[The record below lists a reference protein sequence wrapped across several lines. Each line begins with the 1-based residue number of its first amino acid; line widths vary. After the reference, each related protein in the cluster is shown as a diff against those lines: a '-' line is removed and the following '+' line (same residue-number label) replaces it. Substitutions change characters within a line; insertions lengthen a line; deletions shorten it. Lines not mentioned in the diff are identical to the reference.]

1 MSRLGG
7 MMRATRP
14 KKLTPKQP
22 IPIFREDQI
31 DLTEDDPQTTLQAI
45 ETGVE
50 KAEETEFHLQAA
62 INATAFGNAAQTH
75 IPTPETV
82 QSSVQY
88 DTLYKPIFS
97 QPATYIRFS
106 STVEDCSGCGY
117 NLVEEDD
124 VALKIMNQKRDAST
138 QCTEDQFEEVMSFFE
153 ETAQAKQPF
162 AAVDNPPVVSY
173 PEMEECFDGMIHEKL
188 RPFVR
193 EIYESWKSRRTA
205 SGNRPLQPTLKF
217 ETGQDTDDGD
227 PYVCFRRREVRLAR
241 KTRGRDAQS
250 AEKLRR
256 LRKELEDARQLIAMV
271 QQRELGR
278 KEALATER
286 QLFLQ
291 RSEVKEMK
299 RKLGIKDD
307 DEDLIN
313 QKVKSH
319 SDTIDPPFI
328 ITDPNAQPKKKPTEV
343 PVIQRP
349 SVPQL
354 RVPSRTVGQL
364 GEDLQ
369 LLEDVQADKEND
381 ILREIK
387 QNVAKHA
394 KWNEGYVDITRAPLT
409 PTTPQGFEAEFRP
422 AITHEYL
429 PTPPT
434 SESSE
439 RMRDVH
445 GTLPLETQWSA
456 LRQSSPS
463 EDDSNRPTPSFRR
476 RVGRGGRVLI
486 DRRNL
491 ALRNKDGVDP
501 IKLDRFKYDRD
512 DDDMDIVYEKDE
524 FDIQIMQH
532 RAYLSAKAR
541 DQAISQAQLQAQA
554 QSHSQ
559 QAPNGRRLPGA
570 SPAPGHNNVNP
581 NSSNIAA
588 QKSSHTVS

>member
-31 DLTEDDPQTTLQAI
+31 DLTEDDPQTTLQSI

-88 DTLYKPIFS
+88 DTLYRPVFS

-138 QCTEDQFEEVMSFFE
+138 QCTENQFEEVMSFFE

-173 PEMEECFDGMIHEKL
+173 PEMEECFDGMIHDKL

-193 EIYESWKSRRTA
+193 EIYESWKLRRTA
-205 SGNRPLQPTLKF
+205 SGNRPLQPTLKASRPSQPCREIYADISLQF

-256 LRKELEDARQLIAMV
+256 LRKELEDARTLIAMV

-278 KEALATER
+278 KEVFAAER
-286 QLFLQ
+286 QLFMQ
-291 RSEVKEMK
+291 RCEVKEMK

-313 QKVKSH
+313 QK
-319 SDTIDPPFI
+319 
-328 ITDPNAQPKKKPTEV
+328 PKKKPTEV

-349 SVPQL
+349 NVPQL
-354 RVPSRTVGQL
+354 RVPSRSTGQL

-434 SESSE
+434 SETSE
-439 RMRDVH
+439 RMRDIPS
-445 GTLPLETQWSA
+445 GPSLETQWSA

-463 EDDSNRPTPSFRR
+463 EDDSCRPTPSFRR

-491 ALRNKDGVDP
+491 SLRNKDGVDP

-541 DQAISQAQLQAQA
+541 DQAITQAQLQAQA
-554 QSHSQ
+554 QAHGQ
-559 QAPNGRRLPGA
+559 QVPSGRRLPGA
-570 SPAPGHNNVNP
+570 PPTPGHNNVSS
-581 NSSNIAA
+581 NSSNIT
-588 QKSSHTVS
+588 QKA

>member
-31 DLTEDDPQTTLQAI
+31 DLTEDDPQTTLQSI

-88 DTLYKPIFS
+88 DTLYRPVFS

-138 QCTEDQFEEVMSFFE
+138 QCTENQFEEVMSFFE

-173 PEMEECFDGMIHEKL
+173 PEMEECFDGMIHDKL

-193 EIYESWKSRRTA
+193 EIYESWKLRRTA

-256 LRKELEDARQLIAMV
+256 LRKELEDARTLIAMV

-278 KEALATER
+278 KEVFAAER
-286 QLFLQ
+286 QLFMQ
-291 RSEVKEMK
+291 RCEVKEMK

-313 QKVKSH
+313 QK
-319 SDTIDPPFI
+319 
-328 ITDPNAQPKKKPTEV
+328 PKKKPTEV

-349 SVPQL
+349 NVPQL
-354 RVPSRTVGQL
+354 RVPSRSTGQL
-364 GEDLQ
+364 AEDLQ
-369 LLEDVQADKEND
+369 LLEDTSLGHHLPQP
-381 ILREIK
+381 
-387 QNVAKHA
+387 H
-394 KWNEGYVDITRAPLT
+394 TRI
-409 PTTPQGFEAEFRP
+409 EAEFRP

-434 SESSE
+434 SETSE
-439 RMRDVH
+439 RMRDIPS
-445 GTLPLETQWSA
+445 GPSLETQWSA

-463 EDDSNRPTPSFRR
+463 EDDSCRPTPSFRR

-491 ALRNKDGVDP
+491 SLRNKDGVDP

-541 DQAISQAQLQAQA
+541 DQAITQAQLQAQA
-554 QSHSQ
+554 QAHGQ
-559 QAPNGRRLPGA
+559 QVPSGRRLPGA
-570 SPAPGHNNVNP
+570 PPTPGHNNVSS
-581 NSSNIAA
+581 NSSNIT
-588 QKSSHTVS
+588 QKA